1 MSLRGVLTADLPLKL
16 TSLGL
21 AVFLWLLAAGEEP
34 ASALLPVDLL
44 VRPPAGRRVMQ
55 AGGPVRALVS
65 GPRRELLKLST
76 SPMRLTRV
84 LPDTTVADQ
93 VELELG
99 PSDVEIPRGV
109 DAHVQDVQPRL
120 LAVAL
125 DSTYQRVVP
134 VRAMVRVSPGLG
146 HMLSAIA
153 VVPGTVRLVG
163 PRDAIQRIDSVQT
176 EPLEVARAD
185 GPVEETLALDTSGLG
200 RARVLPSEVSVR
212 VDLEALGERTLDE
225 VPVRLSSELAAVA
238 RPARTTVTVRVR
250 GAAAR
255 LGALAPDSVPVVVD
269 WSGPP
274 GAGRAA
280 LRVLAPAGLEAT
292 ALPDTVELVRRSGA
306 DG

>member
-1 MSLRGVLTADLPLKL
+1 VSLRRALTADPPLKL
-16 TSLGL
+16 TSLSL

-44 VRPPAGRRVMQ
+44 VRAPAGRRVVH

-76 SPMRLTRV
+76 SPMRLTRA
-84 LPDTTVADQ
+84 LPDTTVADD
-93 VELELG
+93 VELVLG
-99 PSDVEIPRGV
+99 PGDIEMPRGV

-134 VRAMVRVSPGLG
+134 VRAVVHLAPGLG
-146 HMLSAIA
+146 HVLSAIA
-153 VVPGTVRLVG
+153 VVPGTVRLAG
-163 PRDAIQRIDSVQT
+163 PRDAIQRIDSVRT
-176 EPLEVARAD
+176 EPLEIAHAD

-200 RARVLPSEVSVR
+200 SARALPSEVSVR
-212 VDLEALGERTLDE
+212 VDLEAVGERTLRA
-225 VPVRLSSELAAVA
+225 VPVRLASELAAVA
-238 RPARTTVTVRVR
+238 RPARATVAVRVR

-255 LGALAPDSVPVVVD
+255 LGTLAADSVPVVVD
-269 WSGPP
+269 WAGPP
-274 GAGRAA
+274 GAGTGR

-292 ALPDTVELVRRSGA
+292 ASPDTVELVRRGP
-306 DG
+306 DD

>member
-44 VRPPAGRRVMQ
+44 VRAPAGRRVMHT
-55 AGGPVRALVS
+55 GGPVRALVS

-76 SPMRLTRV
+76 SPMRLTRA
-84 LPDTTVADQ
+84 LPDTTVADR

-99 PSDVEIPRGV
+99 PGDIEMPRGV
-109 DAHVQDVQPRL
+109 EAHVRDVQPRL

-134 VRAMVRVSPGLG
+134 VRALVRLSPGLG
-146 HMLSAIA
+146 HVLRAIA

-163 PRDAIQRIDSVQT
+163 PRDAIQRIDSVRT
-176 EPLEVARAD
+176 EPLEIASAD
-185 GPVEETLALDTSGLG
+185 GPVEEMLPLDTSGFG
-200 RARVLPSEVSVR
+200 RARALPSQVSVR
-212 VDLEALGERTLDE
+212 VDLEAIGERTLIG
-225 VPVRLSSELAAVA
+225 VPVRLESDLATVA
-238 RPARTTVTVRVR
+238 RPAPTTVDVRVR

-255 LGALAPDSVPVVVD
+255 LGALAADSVPVVVD
-269 WSGPP
+269 WTGPP
-274 GAGRAA
+274 GPGRAA
-280 LRVLAPAGLEAT
+280 LRVLAPAGLEAV
-292 ALPDTVELVRRSGA
+292 ASPDTVELVSRSA

>member
-1 MSLRGVLTADLPLKL
+1 MSLRGALTADLPLKL

-44 VRPPAGRRVMQ
+44 VRAPAGRRVMH

-84 LPDTTVADQ
+84 LPDSTVADQ

-99 PSDVEIPRGV
+99 PADIAMPRGV

-125 DSTYQRVVP
+125 DSTYQRIVP
-134 VRAMVRVSPGLG
+134 VRAMVRLSPGLG

-176 EPLEVARAD
+176 VPLELARAD
-185 GPVEETLALDTSGLG
+185 GPVEETLALDTSGFG
-200 RARVLPSEVSVR
+200 RARALPSEVSVR
-212 VDLEALGERTLDE
+212 VDLEAVGERTLTG
-225 VPVRLSSELAAVA
+225 VPVRLSSDLAAVA
-238 RPARTTVTVRVR
+238 RPARSTVDVRVR
-250 GAAAR
+250 GAAGR
-255 LGALAPDSVPVVVD
+255 LGALAADSVPVVVD
-269 WSGPP
+269 WVGPP
-274 GAGRAA
+274 GPGRAA

-292 ALPDTVELVRRSGA
+292 ASPDTVELVQRSA

>member
-1 MSLRGVLTADLPLKL
+1 VSLRGALTADLPLKL

-44 VRPPAGRRVMQ
+44 VRAPAGRRVMH

-84 LPDTTVADQ
+84 LPDSTVADQ

-99 PSDVEIPRGV
+99 PADIEMPRGV

-125 DSTYQRVVP
+125 DSTYQRIVP
-134 VRAMVRVSPGLG
+134 VRAMVRLSPGLG
-146 HMLSAIA
+146 HMLGAIA

-163 PRDAIQRIDSVQT
+163 PRDAIRRIDSVQT
-176 EPLEVARAD
+176 VPLELARAD
-185 GPVEETLALDTSGLG
+185 GPVEETLALDTSGFG
-200 RARVLPSEVSVR
+200 RARALPSEVSVR
-212 VDLEALGERTLDE
+212 VDLEAVGERTLTE
-225 VPVRLSSELAAVA
+225 VPVRLSSDLAAVA
-238 RPARTTVTVRVR
+238 RPARTTVDVRVR
-250 GAAAR
+250 GATAR
-255 LGALAPDSVPVVVD
+255 RGALAADSVPVVVD
-269 WSGPP
+269 WIGPP
-274 GAGRAA
+274 GPGRAA

-292 ALPDTVELVRRSGA
+292 ASPDTVELVRRGA